1 MICDRYQKSHL
12 YKSISYCSVM
22 TNNLLYPFTL
32 PNSILAGWSHLFIL
46 PIYLNQLCWYLL
58 LYLSRYF
65 LSSSSFLIFRFSFI
79 DLINWN
85 LVYNRTTYFSFYF
98 TDIVFLRLK
107 FKSFQTR
114 FHGFFFRPNYFWRCK
129 AICSKR
135 LDKTK
140 KTGTNLVSL
149 IFKCTVQISV
159 ELILWNLKP
168 QRLHFCTDFNVS
180 PLKMLFYE
188 LTFIIENSRG
198 YCIRICAENTLC

>member
-1 MICDRYQKSHL
+1 MSDRYQKSHL

-58 LYLSRYF
+58 FYLSRYF

-85 LVYNRTTYFSFYF
+85 LVYNRTSLFILLILYFYVWNLNLFRPDF
-98 TDIVFLRLK
+98 TV
-107 FKSFQTR
+107 
-114 FHGFFFRPNYFWRCK
+114 FFFRPNYFWRCK

-149 IFKCTVQISV
+149 IF
-159 ELILWNLKP
+159 
-168 QRLHFCTDFNVS
+168 
-180 PLKMLFYE
+180 
-188 LTFIIENSRG
+188 
-198 YCIRICAENTLC
+198 